1 MRLNHAPS
9 GQIRDSYLPSSLIVS
24 PWPTPTLSARRRRVR
39 AVNSRHNPEVV
50 PEHAS
55 DLTLILRLQIFRKFA
70 VVFRDHRLVDR
81 FFAVSELKVMRHTK
95 RNLPCA
101 LRLRI

>member
-1 MRLNHAPS
+1 MLHNHVPS
-9 GQIRDSYLPSSLIVS
+9 VQIREAYPPASLVVS

-39 AVNSRHNPEVV
+39 AVNARHNPEVV

-55 DLTLILRLQIFRKFA
+55 DLTLILRLQICRKFA
-70 VVFRDHRLVDR
+70 VVFRDHRLVVR
-81 FFAVSELKVMRHTK
+81 FFAVSELKVMRHTI

-101 LRLRI
+101 LRLRV

>member
-1 MRLNHAPS
+1 MRHNHVPS
-9 GQIRDSYLPSSLIVS
+9 GQIRESHLPASLLVS

-39 AVNSRHNPEVV
+39 AVSSRHHPEVV

-55 DLTLILRLQIFRKFA
+55 DLELILRLQLFRKFA

-81 FFAVSELKVMRHTK
+81 FFAVSELKVLRHTK

-101 LRLRI
+101 LRLRV